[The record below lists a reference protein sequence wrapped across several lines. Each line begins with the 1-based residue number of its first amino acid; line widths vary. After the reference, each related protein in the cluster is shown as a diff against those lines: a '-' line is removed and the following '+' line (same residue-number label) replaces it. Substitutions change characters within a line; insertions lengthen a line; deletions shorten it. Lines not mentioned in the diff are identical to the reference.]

1 MEALLRWEDPVLG
14 NITPTQFIPVAEE
27 TELIVQ
33 LGDWVLRQACRDARQ
48 LQQRTGQLLRLAVNV
63 SPRQFCE
70 ASLVDQIS
78 AALDDSGL
86 PANCL
91 EIEITEGTLMSHT
104 EMTVARLHAI
114 RSLGVTVA
122 IDDCP
127 ASIRKFPRL

>member
-1 MEALLRWEDPVLG
+1 
-14 NITPTQFIPVAEE
+14 
-27 TELIVQ
+27 
-33 LGDWVLRQACRDARQ
+33 
-48 LQQRTGQLLRLAVNV
+48 
-63 SPRQFCE
+63 
-70 ASLVDQIS
+70 
-78 AALDDSGL
+78 
-86 PANCL
+86 L